1 MGARRAAGLRSQRRC
16 GAARPR
22 ARGREPPISPVGF
35 RSHAW
40 RRRRQRPKIRTSAM
54 TVRARR
60 ASTARSPRAMR
71 RHTRERYRILSEEE
85 FFADP
90 SVGLRAEPR
99 LRPHGSRGRR
109 LAVATVLFGAVA
121 SVAGVAAASLLLSHR
136 DPRFARG
143 SRRAPSS
150 IALAVPP
157 RPPAARARREAGRP
171 RARARRDRDLVRS
184 VRRMSRRRA
193 ARSRVAP
200 SHLRQAVATDRVDA
214 GAAPDAPATAYRRKV
229 IAEPGATASPD
240 GAGEFG
246 FER

>member
-1 MGARRAAGLRSQRRC
+1 
-16 GAARPR
+16 
-22 ARGREPPISPVGF
+22 
-35 RSHAW
+35 
-40 RRRRQRPKIRTSAM
+40 
-54 TVRARR
+54 
-60 ASTARSPRAMR
+60 MR